1 VRRQSF
7 ACSAGM
13 VVLICFTL
21 PTPAR
26 AQELSDLPKIEP
38 EISASAAST
47 LEDKLK
53 TNPDDLGSRAQLL
66 DYYFVLRISNRS
78 ADIEQKRESHIFWVI
93 EHHPESDLA
102 GTPQAEI
109 LPLELIES
117 ADGYQRAKQLWLE
130 QIEKHPSDTRVL
142 RNGASFFTTSDPK
155 LSREL
160 LDRAALANPA
170 DRETMAMLAQSYELQ
185 TARIDSRDQKKDLA
199 EKALALREQ
208 VLDQTDQEKRF
219 NGLEEVAV
227 DAFDAGDTVK
237 AQQYASEL
245 LSLAPKFKNSWN
257 YGNAIHKG
265 NEILGLV
272 AFQHDDIPGAKK
284 YLLASGDT
292 PGSPQLN
299 SFGPNM
305 SLAKA
310 LFEKGEVDTVVVY
323 LESCKKFWK
332 MGGTQLQNWIVLVKG
347 GGTPDFSANLN
358 Y

>member
-1 VRRQSF
+1 VTGQRF
-7 ACSAGM
+7 VCSAGI
-13 VVLICFTL
+13 VVLICFML
-21 PTPAR
+21 SIPAR
-26 AQELSDLPKIEP
+26 AQDLSDLPKIQP
-38 EISASAAST
+38 KISASAAAT
-47 LEDKLK
+47 LEDKLE
-53 TNPDDLGSRAQLL
+53 TNPDDLGARAQLL

-78 ADIEQKRESHIFWVI
+78 ADIEHKREAHIFWLI
-93 EHHPESDLA
+93 ENHPESDLA

-109 LPLELIES
+109 MPIERVGS
-117 ADGYQRAKQLWLE
+117 ADGYQRAKQMWLE
-130 QIEKHPSDTRVL
+130 QVEKHRSDTNVL
-142 RNGASFFTTSDPK
+142 RNASSFFTISDPK
-155 LSREL
+155 LSRDL
-160 LDRAALANPA
+160 LDRAALADPA

-185 TARIDSRDQKKDLA
+185 TAGIESHDQKKALA

-208 VLDQTDQEKRF
+208 ALDQTDQERRF

-227 DAFDAGDTVK
+227 DAFDADETVK

-265 NEILGLV
+265 NLVLGLV
-272 AFQHDDIPGAKK
+272 ALRHDDVPGAKQ

-305 SLAKA
+305 TLAKA
-310 LFEKGEVDTVVVY
+310 LLEKGEIDAVVAY

-347 GGTPDFSANLN
+347 GGTPDFSANLR